1 MTERPVYLDNM
12 ASTPVD
18 PRVVEAMAPFWSTA
32 FGNPHSVEHAF
43 GWQADEAVERAA
55 ASVAALIGAD
65 ADEIIFTAGATEANN
80 LAILGLAHRA
90 PAGRRRML
98 VSAVEHKSVL
108 AAARAAAGRYGTI
121 VEVIP
126 VDAEG
131 RIDLDRLA
139 GMISEDVICVV
150 AMAVNNEIG
159 TVQDIPAVAAIC
171 ATADVH
177 LVCDAVQAPLG
188 VDLDVD
194 RCKIPL
200 LVLSAHK
207 IYGPK
212 GIGALY
218 VRRDVQNMIEPQVY
232 GGGQQRGLRAGTLPT
247 PLCVGF
253 GTAAELL
260 GTEEAIGER
269 AMIASL
275 RDHFED
281 GLRRLGHPVVING
294 GGASRHPGNSNVRF
308 RGRDGRDLIAALQPR
323 FAVSS
328 GSACSSGIVEPSHVL
343 RAIGLTGEEANS
355 SVRFSFGRFTTEAD
369 VAAAMEALSDAIFSD
384 EAA

>member
-18 PRVVEAMAPFWSTA
+18 QRVVDAMAPFWSES

-43 GWQADEAVERAA
+43 GWRADEAVERAA
-55 ASVAALIGAD
+55 ASVARLIGAE
-65 ADEIIFTAGATEANN
+65 ADEIVFTAGATEANN

-90 PAGRRRML
+90 PAARRRML
-98 VSAVEHKSVL
+98 VSSIEHKSAL
-108 AAARAAAGRYGTI
+108 AAARAAADRYGTI
-121 VEVIP
+121 VETIP
-126 VDAEG
+126 VDHEG

-139 GMISEDVICVV
+139 GTISDDVICVV

-159 TVQDIPAVAAIC
+159 TVQDIAAVAAIC
-171 ATADVH
+171 AASDVY
-177 LVCDAVQAPLG
+177 LVCDAVQAPMA
-188 VDLDVD
+188 VDLDVE
-194 RCKIPL
+194 RCGIPL

-218 VRRDVQNMIEPQVY
+218 VRRDVRNSIEPQIY

-253 GTAAELL
+253 GTAAALL
-260 GTEEAIGER
+260 RTQEAVSER
-269 AMIASL
+269 AVIASL
-275 RDHFED
+275 RDRFED
-281 GLRRLGHPVVING
+281 GLRRLGHPIAING
-294 GGASRHPGNSNVRF
+294 TGASRHPGNSNVRF
-308 RGRDGRDLIAALQPR
+308 RGRHGRDMIAALQPR
-323 FAVSS
+323 LAISS
-328 GSACSSGIVEPSHVL
+328 GSACSSGIAEPSHVL
-343 RAIGLTGEEANS
+343 RAIGLTGEEADS

-369 VAAAMEALSDAIFSD
+369 VAAAMEALSEAISGD

>member
-1 MTERPVYLDNM
+1 MTQRPVYLDNM

-32 FGNPHSVEHAF
+32 FGNPHSVEHAY

-55 ASVAALIGAD
+55 ASVATLIGAE
-65 ADEIIFTAGATEANN
+65 ADEIVFTAGATEANN

-90 PAGRRRML
+90 PPGRRRML
-98 VSAVEHKSVL
+98 VSAVEHKSAL
-108 AAARAAAGRYGTI
+108 AAARAAAHRYGTI

-126 VDAEG
+126 VDPQG
-131 RIDLDRLA
+131 RINLDRLA
-139 GMISEDVICVV
+139 GTISEDVICVV

-159 TVQDIPAVAAIC
+159 TVQDIPTIGAIC
-171 ATADVH
+171 AAADVH
-177 LVCDAVQAPLG
+177 LVCDAVQAPLSG
-188 VDLDVD
+188 DLDVD

-218 VRRDVQNMIEPQVY
+218 VRRDVQKLIEPQIY

-253 GTAAELL
+253 GAAAGLL
-260 GTEEAIGER
+260 ETEEAVRDRATIG
-269 AMIASL
+269 SL
-275 RDHFED
+275 RDRFED
-281 GLRRLGHPVVING
+281 DLRRLGHPVSVNG
-294 GGASRHPGNSNVRF
+294 CGASRHPGNSNVRF
-308 RGRDGRDLIAALQPR
+308 RDRDSRDLIAALQPKV
-323 FAVSS
+323 AASS

-355 SVRFSFGRFTTEAD
+355 SVRFSFSKFSSQAD
-369 VAAAMEALSDAIFSD
+369 VAAAIDALSEAISGD

>member
-18 PRVVEAMAPFWSTA
+18 SRVIEAMAPFWSTA

-65 ADEIIFTAGATEANN
+65 ADEIVFTAGATEANN

-108 AAARAAAGRYGTI
+108 AAARAAADRYGTI

-139 GMISEDVICVV
+139 ATISEEVICMV

-159 TVQDIPAVAAIC
+159 TIQDIPAVAAIC
-171 ATADVH
+171 AAADVH

-194 RCKIPL
+194 RDRIPL

-218 VRRDVQNMIEPQVY
+218 VRRDVVKLIEPQVY

-253 GTAAELL
+253 GTAAGLL
-260 GTEEAIGER
+260 GTEEAVKER
-269 AMIASL
+269 AVIAAL
-275 RDHFED
+275 RDRFED
-281 GLRRLGHPVVING
+281 GLRELGHPVAING

-355 SVRFSFGRFTTEAD
+355 SVRFSFGRFSTEAD
-369 VAAAMEALSDAIFSD
+369 VAAAIDALSEAISAD

>member
-18 PRVVEAMAPFWSTA
+18 PRVVEAMAPFWSKA

-55 ASVAALIGAD
+55 AAVATLIGAD

-90 PAGRRRML
+90 NAGRRRIL

-108 AAARAAAGRYGTI
+108 AAARAAADRYGRI

-131 RIDLDRLA
+131 RIELDRLSA
-139 GMISEDVICVV
+139 TISEDVICVAV
-150 AMAVNNEIG
+150 MAVNNEIG
-159 TVQDIPAVAAIC
+159 TIQDIPAVAAIC
-171 ATADVH
+171 AAAGAH

-188 VDLDVD
+188 VDLDVN
-194 RCKIPL
+194 RYEIPL

-218 VRRDVQNMIEPQVY
+218 VRRDVQKLIKPKVY

-253 GTAAELL
+253 GTAAGLL
-260 GTEEAIGER
+260 RTEEAVRER
-269 AMIASL
+269 AMIVSL
-275 RDHFED
+275 RDSFEN
-281 GLRRLGHPVVING
+281 GLRRLGHPVTVNG

-308 RGRDGRDLIAALQPR
+308 HGRDGRDIIATLQPR
-323 FAVSS
+323 LAVSS

-343 RAIGLTGEEANS
+343 RAIGLTGDEADS
-355 SVRFSFGRFTTEAD
+355 SVRFSFGKFTTEAD
-369 VAAAMEALSDAIFSD
+369 VAAAIEALSETISD
-384 EAA
+384 DKAA